1 MRILFV
7 VHGFPPDAAGRTELY
22 ASELARILWRR
33 GHDIIVLAREA
44 RPDLSEYHV
53 RRDQF
58 GEVPVVRV
66 NSTGRDAPSFEETY
80 RNGAI
85 DTIARKLMD
94 EEPPDIV
101 HAHDLAGLGTGII
114 GECASRGIPSI
125 VTLHDYWL
133 LCHRGQLLDLELER
147 CEGPTP
153 DRCAVCA
160 GLAAS
165 ARPSVHRAARWLR
178 ALDRHVPK
186 AVGGARRR
194 FVSHLTRHT
203 VPASAA
209 AEAALRIE
217 HKRTVCDGA
226 TRLLAPS
233 NALMEEF
240 VRFGVARDRMQLVD
254 LGINTRLF
262 AGLTRQKSDRLRVGF
277 VGSLLPSKAP
287 HLLIEAVEGLP
298 RRRVELTIAG
308 SLVPYHG
315 DTSYAAKLRPLLRSN
330 GVQWLNGV
338 PHQKMPEVFASLDVL
353 VVPSIWLESSPFV
366 IKDAFAAGLPVVA
379 SNLGGMSDMV
389 SDGQNG
395 LLFEPG
401 NVADLRRALQRLL
414 DERGLLDGLCAG
426 IPRVRTIDEDAAWT
440 SALYR
445 DLWYERHG
453 RPAPAPD
460 S

>member
-1 MRILFV
+1 MRVLFV
-7 VHGFPPDAAGRTELY
+7 VHGFPPDATGGTELY

-33 GHDIIVLAREA
+33 GHDIVVLAREA
-44 RPDLSEYHV
+44 RPDLPEYHV

-66 NSTGRDAPSFEETY
+66 NNTFRDAASFEETY

-85 DTIARKLMD
+85 DAIARTLMD

-101 HAHDLAGLGTGII
+101 HAHHLTCLSTGII
-114 GECASRGIPSI
+114 GECVSRGIPSI

-147 CEGPTP
+147 CEGPAP
-153 DRCAVCA
+153 ERCAVCA
-160 GLAAS
+160 GLAGS
-165 ARPSVHRAARWLR
+165 ARPSVQQAARWMR
-178 ALDRHVPK
+178 AFDAHVP
-186 AVGGARRR
+186 AALAAARRR
-194 FVSHLTRHT
+194 FIARLTRRA

-209 AEAALRIE
+209 SEAERRIE
-217 HKRTVCDGA
+217 HMRAVCDSA

-233 NALMEEF
+233 NALIEEF
-240 VRFGVARDRMQLVD
+240 ARFGVARDRMQLIE
-254 LGINTRLF
+254 LGINTRPLT
-262 AGLTRQKSDRLRVGF
+262 GLTRQKSDRLRIGF

-287 HLLIEAVEGLP
+287 HVLIEAVQGLP
-298 RRRVELTIAG
+298 PRRVELTIAG
-308 SLVPYHG
+308 SLAPYHG
-315 DTSYAAKLRPLLRSN
+315 DTSYAATLRPLLRSN

-338 PHQKMPEVFASLDVL
+338 PHQRMPEVFASLDVI
-353 VVPSIWLESSPFV
+353 VVPSVWLENSPLV
-366 IKDAFAAGLPVVA
+366 IKEAFAAGLPVVA
-379 SNLGGMSDMV
+379 SNLGGMAEMV

-395 LLFEPG
+395 LLFAPG
-401 NVADLRRALQRLL
+401 DAADLRRALKRLL
-414 DERGLLDGLCAG
+414 DERGLLDHLREG

-453 RPAPAPD
+453 RPAPAPEP
-460 S
+460 